1 MDYVHAKPGKYT
13 LYFFSGQTSVLQLT
27 KMEAFTIY
35 KHKHALWIDNITR
48 EQTEAERMKEIGRY

>member
-1 MDYVHAKPGKYT
+1 MDYVKTKAGKYT
-13 LYFFSGQTSVLQLT
+13 LYFKSGETSVLQLT

-35 KHKHALWIDNITR
+35 KHKHALWIHEITR